1 MDVKQYDT
9 TMSEDAKSET
19 FISATSTS
27 DDPIARYQAL
37 PEKRAREIER
47 RVLRKIDLRILPI
60 IVLIYILN
68 YLDRNSITQAR
79 LYGIQKDAHVEGA
92 MWQTA
97 ISILSVG
104 YIAMQIPSTI
114 IMPRVRPSIYLVST
128 PNSVQFLVTGS
139 DNEL

>member
-1 MDVKQYDT
+1 MDVKQYDAN
-9 TMSEDAKSET
+9 MLEDVKSET
-19 FISATSTS
+19 FISASDAS
-27 DDPIARYQAL
+27 DDPVARYRAM
-37 PEKRAREIER
+37 PEEQAREIER
-47 RVLRKIDLRILPI
+47 RVLRKIDLRILPT

-114 IMPRVRPSIYLVST
+114 IMPHVRPSIYLVRTATSI
-128 PNSVQFLVTGS
+128 LR
-139 DNEL
+139 